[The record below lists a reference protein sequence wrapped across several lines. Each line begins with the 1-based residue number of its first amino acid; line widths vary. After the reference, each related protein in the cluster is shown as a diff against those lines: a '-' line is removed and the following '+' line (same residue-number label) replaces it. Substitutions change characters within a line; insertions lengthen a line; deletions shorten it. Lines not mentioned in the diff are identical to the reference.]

1 MYFDR
6 KKFFDGFRAWRGHIT
21 EDQVKGINFLL
32 TEIERDTQI
41 DLIPEAA
48 YLLATSFH
56 ETAATMLPIRE
67 YGKGR
72 GRKYAKV
79 YTVSLPNGGT
89 VQVVY
94 YGRGFVQLT
103 WDYNYREMT
112 RAILANYP
120 VIVSDFERNTGKKF
134 NLVTDPDQALYPP
147 IAYAVMSYGM
157 RTGKFGAKLGTYINA
172 QKTDYVNAR
181 RTVNVMDKAEKIA
194 GYAKEF
200 EKILRNS
207 KTNDPAQSVFYGEQS
222 LFPETEGIDSEQEF
236 KTMSDKSVFVPGD
249 TLEQQTFQPT
259 PFDPSE
265 PPSADIPS
273 VATEEPIE
281 TPTNSENAPSEQPQ
295 TTKIEMS
302 DGKVKAEMTSDSNPP
317 EKIAIEK
324 PKKQGFLATIRTE
337 IGLLFMGNGGFQGAI
352 DKFQQVGALGLSPGF
367 WRTIGYLAIGAT
379 LIYLLMRYL
388 RWRKGEDTED
398 KRTELLVTANS
409 TDTNKVTLAAT
420 EDLETLKAK
429 GYTIVRRGE

>member
-6 KKFFDGFRAWRGHIT
+6 KKFFDGFRDWRGTVT

-32 TEIERDTQI
+32 QEIERDKEI
-41 DLIPEAA
+41 DLITEAA
-48 YLLATSFH
+48 YLLATAFH

-79 YTVSLPNGGT
+79 YTWKLPNGAT
-89 VQVVY
+89 VQAVY

-103 WDYNYREMT
+103 WYDNYAAMDK
-112 RAILANYP
+112 ALLASYP
-120 VIVSDFERNTGKKF
+120 SIVSDFERSTGKKF
-134 NLVTDPDQALYPP
+134 NLVTDPDQAMYPP

-181 RTVNVMDKAEKIA
+181 RTVNILDKAEKIA

-207 KTNDPAQSVFYGEQS
+207 KTDDSAQAVFYGENS
-222 LFPETEGIDSEQEF
+222 LFPETEESIDSASEF
-236 KTMSDKSVFVPGD
+236 QQTSDESVFVPDPLNFPDMSGS
-249 TLEQQTFQPT
+249 TSPTF
-259 PFDPSE
+259 
-265 PPSADIPS
+265 SA
-273 VATEEPIE
+273 
-281 TPTNSENAPSEQPQ
+281 ENAPETDAIENAPTSEQGQ

-302 DGKVKAEMTSDSNPP
+302 EGKIKAEMSSPDTPP
-317 EKIAIEK
+317 EKVAIEK
-324 PKKQGFLATIRTE
+324 PKPLGFIESIRLE
-337 IGLLFMGNGGFQGAI
+337 IAGFFAGNGGIQAI
-352 DKFQQVGALGLSPGF
+352 VDKAEQVSALGLSPGF
-367 WRTIGYLAIGAT
+367 WKTIGYLVIGAT
-379 LIYLLMRYL
+379 LLYFLMRYVQ
-388 RWRKGEDTED
+388 WKKKKDTEE
-398 KRTELLVTANS
+398 KHTELLVQANS
-409 TDTNKVTLAAT
+409 TDTNKVTLAAS